1 MSLTLNLPTLE
12 SAASSRSVVEPY
24 RLCGAPLPILARPF
38 SENRI
43 ALSAAHV
50 VVDPLAAGQPG
61 GASAIDWERT
71 LHYRRFLLEQ
81 GLGIAEA
88 MDTAQRGM
96 GLDWP
101 TALKLIQHTLE
112 HTRDIKGAMVFSG
125 CGTDQLAPED
135 TRNLDDVLRAY
146 DEQHQAIGK
155 LGGRIILMASRALA
169 RVAKGPEDYRRV
181 YGNVL
186 ADAQEPVI
194 LHWLGDMFDPALHGY
209 WGTTQFEAAL
219 ETCLEIIHEHEDKID
234 GIKLS
239 LLDKDKEITLR
250 RRLPASVKMYTGDD
264 FNYPELIQGDEQ
276 GYSHALLGIFDAIA
290 PAASQALTALER
302 GNVSRYNELLA
313 PTLPLAR
320 LIFSAPTQYYK
331 TGVVFLA
338 WLNGHQDHFVMLNGH
353 QAMRPLAYFCEI
365 FRLADQAG
373 LLSDP
378 DRAVIRMRQ
387 LLQIHGVAA

>member
-1 MSLTLNLPTLE
+1 MSLTIQLPTFDQGKT
-12 SAASSRSVVEPY
+12 APY
-24 RLCGAPLPILARPF
+24 SLLGTALPIIPKLA
-38 SENRI
+38 SNHRI

-50 VVDPLAAGQPG
+50 VADPLAPRHS
-61 GASAIDWERT
+61 GAAAPIDWERT

-101 TALKLIQHTLE
+101 TALELIQRTLE
-112 HTRDIKGAMVFSG
+112 ETRDIKGAVIFSG
-125 CGTDQLAPED
+125 CGTDHLAASD
-135 TRNLDDVLRAY
+135 ARTLDDVLRAY
-146 DEQHQAIGK
+146 DQQHQAIGK

-169 RVAKGPEDYRRV
+169 RVAKGPQDYRQV
-181 YGNVL
+181 YRNVL
-186 ADAQEPVI
+186 GDAQTPVI
-194 LHWLGDMFDPALHGY
+194 LHWLGDMFDPALQGY
-209 WGTTQFEAAL
+209 WGNTGFEAAL
-219 ETCLEIIHEHEDKID
+219 DTCLEIIHENESKID

-239 LLDKDKEITLR
+239 LLDKDKEIALR

-264 FNYPELIQGDEQ
+264 FNYPELIEGDEQ
-276 GYSHALLGIFDAIA
+276 GHSHALLGIFDAIA
-290 PAASQALTALER
+290 PAASQALTALEQGDR
-302 GNVSRYNELLA
+302 ARYNALLA

-338 WLNGHQDHFVMLNGH
+338 WLNGHQDHFTMLEGH
-353 QAMRPLAYFCEI
+353 QAMRPLHYFCEV

-378 DRAVIRMRQ
+378 ELAISR
-387 LLQIHGVAA
+387 LQQWLKVHGVNP